1 MLKKAVLAVFGLV
14 LVVTLMAPHK
24 AVAQVNIGVTIGRPA
39 AVVVQ
44 PAPVVVQPA
53 PYVAYDEPYL
63 AAHYWISGFHA
74 GYYYDHGTRY
84 RLEHGHRHY
93 DDRYRE
99 ARLRYDRGHHEHH
112 DHGHD
117 YEHHDHGHDD
127 R

>member
-1 MLKKAVLAVFGLV
+1 MLKKAALAVFGLV

-44 PAPVVVQPA
+44 PAPAYVVQPTTYVMFDA
-53 PYVAYDEPYL
+53 PYF
-63 AAHYWISGFHA
+63 AAHYWNSGYHE
-74 GYYYDHGTRY
+74 GYYYGPGVRY

-99 ARLRYDRGHHEHH
+99 ARLRYDREHH
-112 DHGHD
+112 GHHD
-117 YEHHDHGHDD
+117 YEHHDHGHDG